1 MKNEIDGMVYYHEID
16 KWVTKEEYKDFVAKQ
31 LQQKIAKK
39 YELLKNQNEL
49 DKFLEE
55 LSRKNGITLYF

>member
-1 MKNEIDGMVYYHEID
+1 MKNEIDGMVYCYEID
-16 KWVTKEEYKDFVAKQ
+16 KWVMKEEYNDFVAKQ

-49 DKFLEE
+49 DEFLEE